1 MALIIR
7 KSIFLNFC
15 VQLDYKPL
23 NERSKNV
30 RNALFRKVCQLG
42 SFQSASKLNIQIES
56 CKLLHHND
64 PYLKLGPFKVE
75 VVRQKP
81 YLSVFRDILTEKEM
95 QFLIDYASP
104 RLSRSR

>member
-15 VQLDYKPL
+15 VSLDYKPL

-42 SFQSASKLNIQIES
+42 SFQTTENIQVES